1 MLCVILHLSTCSPD
15 HKIKD
20 SALFCRKV
28 CCTVVVQP
36 SGRDPIQDKWW
47 QSAAALWP
55 LHCMRATQWLL
66 KLILVNA
73 QDKYNIENCCHW
85 HCIVNGP
92 LHKMRWRHPT
102 LWFVTIAISD
112 GFAFYEVN
120 KTNIASIENCYP
132 CSCFKRGGPL
142 AQSFLHSTFCFH
154 WSWSKRTAA
163 LFIETITQKEDWIHP
178 LAKAAQH

>member
-85 HCIVNGP
+85 HCIRWGEGTQLYDLWP
-92 LHKMRWRHPT
+92 LQYLMALHFMKWTP
-102 LWFVTIAISD
+102 
-112 GFAFYEVN
+112 

-154 WSWSKRTAA
+154 WSRSKRTAA